1 MDPLLLASTSVSEA
15 LVHDLRR
22 DNPWWAG
29 QPSRPLPP
37 VERDL
42 VAMIRKRLRQRL
54 APIIMVRGP
63 RQVGKTTAQLQVIEA
78 LLREGVEPRR
88 IFRVQCDDL
97 PELVRL
103 REPVLRLIDWYEAAV
118 LGETLNA
125 AAHAERPAYLF
136 LDEVQNLRDWDVQL
150 KHLVDSSALQAV
162 VTGSS
167 ALRIERGR
175 DSLAGRINTV
185 EVGTLSLREIAAIRR
200 VGALETPLGDNG
212 LEALLRKEFW
222 QDLAASGRRQ
232 AEVRDVAFAA
242 FADRGGYPLVHARAD
257 VPWPDVADQLNET
270 VIRRVIQHDLRIGDR
285 GRKRDPALL
294 EELFRLAC
302 RYAGQAP
309 TLELFAREA
318 QRALQANVGVQRVR
332 HYMDFLDATL
342 LLRLVP
348 PLEIR
353 LEKRRGAATICLA
366 DHGLRASWLQEAV
379 PLTVAGLAE
388 HPLLADLAGHIA
400 ESIAGACLCTVGG
413 LDLAHF
419 PERETEPEV
428 DFVLTVGATRI
439 PLEVKYRRRV
449 DAMRDTEGLR
459 SFLER
464 TAYNAPFGLLVTQA
478 DDVVIDDPRIVA
490 LPLSTLLSLR

>member
-1 MDPLLLASTSVSEA
+1 MAGAAAAPASAGSARS
-15 LVHDLRR
+15 RR
-22 DNPWWAG
+22 DDPQAPAAAARAHHRGARASAG
-29 QPSRPLPP
+29 
-37 VERDL
+37 
-42 VAMIRKRLRQRL
+42 RQDDGT
-54 APIIMVRGP
+54 APGD
-63 RQVGKTTAQLQVIEA
+63 EA
-78 LLREGVEPRR
+78 LLGAGVEPRR

-103 REPVLRLIDWYEAAV
+103 REPVLRLIDWYEATV

-125 AAHAERPAYLF
+125 AAHAGRPAYLF

-185 EVGTLSLREIAAIRR
+185 EVGTLSLREVAAIR
-200 VGALETPLGDNG
+200 GFGTLETPLGDDG

-222 QDLAASGRRQ
+222 LDLVASGRRQ
-232 AEVRDVAFAA
+232 AAVCDVAFAA

-270 VIRRVIQHDLRIGDR
+270 VIRRVIRHDLGIGDR

-318 QRALQANVGVQRVR
+318 HRALQANVGVQRVR
-332 HYMDFLDATL
+332 HDMDFLDATL

-348 PLEIR
+348 PLEIG
-353 LEKRRGAATICLA
+353 LKKRRGAATICLA
-366 DHGLRASWLQEAV
+366 DHGLRASWLQEVV
-379 PLTVAGLAE
+379 PLTVAGLAK

-400 ESIAGACLCTVGG
+400 ESIAGACLSTIGG
-413 LDLAHF
+413 STWRTSPSAK
-419 PERETEPEV
+419 PSPRSISCSPW
-428 DFVLTVGATRI
+428 A
-439 PLEVKYRRRV
+439 RR
-449 DAMRDTEGLR
+449 GFR
-459 SFLER
+459 SR
-464 TAYNAPFGLLVTQA
+464 
-478 DDVVIDDPRIVA
+478 
-490 LPLSTLLSLR
+490 